1 MHTRTESARQ
11 GIQGSDHVL
20 IVIFRRMM
28 LVTLN
33 LIIVISLQM
42 VNSKKVVVKY
52 FDEDF
57 LVESGCKARDE
68 TVLK

>member
-1 MHTRTESARQ
+1 
-11 GIQGSDHVL
+11 
-20 IVIFRRMM
+20 M
-28 LVTLN
+28 LLTLN

-42 VNSKKVVVKY
+42 VNCKKVVVKY